1 MALLFEERHNPMQVD
16 ILAHASDE
24 RLITNAEEPMEVLFL
39 ITSIDIRV
47 RVLICNQI
55 EDLLLDRE
63 DPFQSMLPQVF
74 LLLLSNSATL
84 LVTDL
89 DHLIKDVIELLDV
102 LI

>member
-1 MALLFEERHNPMQVD
+1 MALLFKERHNPMQVD

-63 DPFQSMLPQVF
+63 DPF
-74 LLLLSNSATL
+74 
-84 LVTDL
+84 
-89 DHLIKDVIELLDV
+89 
-102 LI
+102 